1 MFLSLTLCALLIE
14 AACGYPD
21 AVFRRIGHP
30 VTWIGALITALEKRL
45 NRSGSVAT
53 LRACGLAALIMIV
66 GVPVLLTLLVQS
78 ALRTLLPAPL
88 AFMIE
93 ALLAS
98 TLLAQRALYTHVH
111 AVLLGWQQEG
121 LAGARQAVSQI
132 VGRDPETLDRAGVIR
147 AAIES
152 LAENFSDGVVAPVFW
167 MLAFGLPG
175 AVAYKAINTADSMI
189 GHLSPRYRDFGRAA
203 ALCDDCLNIP
213 ASRLAALWLCS
224 AALLGHC
231 SVTGALAA
239 IRRDAAMHRSPNA
252 GWPEAAMAGALAL
265 RLAGP
270 RHYAGTL
277 VADSWMGNG
286 TEDAQPD
293 DLAKALA
300 LYRLACLIQAGCVTA
315 LLAGVWI

>member
-66 GVPVLLTLLVQS
+66 GVPVLLALLVQS

-175 AVAYKAINTADSMI
+175 AVAYKAINTADSM
-189 GHLSPRYRDFGRAA
+189 D
-203 ALCDDCLNIP
+203 
-213 ASRLAALWLCS
+213 
-224 AALLGHC
+224 
-231 SVTGALAA
+231 
-239 IRRDAAMHRSPNA
+239 RS
-252 GWPEAAMAGALAL
+252 
-265 RLAGP
+265 
-270 RHYAGTL
+270 
-277 VADSWMGNG
+277 S
-286 TEDAQPD
+286 
-293 DLAKALA
+293 
-300 LYRLACLIQAGCVTA
+300 ITA
-315 LLAGVWI
+315 LS